1 MGSEEV
7 GRGWEGKVDLCRGRM
22 EYVGTDVA
30 GWGDVARRSV
40 EISSDGLCFLS
51 EVRSQVII

>member
-1 MGSEEV
+1 
-7 GRGWEGKVDLCRGRM
+7 M

-30 GWGDVARRSV
+30 GWGDVAWRSV